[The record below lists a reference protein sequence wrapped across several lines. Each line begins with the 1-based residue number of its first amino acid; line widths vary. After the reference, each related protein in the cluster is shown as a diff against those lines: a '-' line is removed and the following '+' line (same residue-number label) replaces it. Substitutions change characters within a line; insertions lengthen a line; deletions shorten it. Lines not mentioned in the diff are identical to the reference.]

1 MYTLFPSVNK
11 TTTIL
16 PPDSNNRDESDEKH
30 SSTGAIVGGVV
41 GGVASVTVFI
51 ACFILYRRREQKK
64 MVNNRSTES
73 TGNQEHLTPWIIS
86 SHGFT
91 SSNTELSNPKVGNMG
106 QVSRDRDH
114 IDTVPIPFLVQDS
127 PTGSTLRDPSSK
139 NRTADSISASQSTT
153 TPRPNAGSN
162 TGTGQSSSIDRDDLR
177 DEVNNLRMEIERMR
191 EGTAPPSYRI

>member
-1 MYTLFPSVNK
+1 MYILFLSVNK

-64 MVNNRSTES
+64 MM
-73 TGNQEHLTPWIIS
+73 

-91 SSNTELSNPKVGNMG
+91 SSNTELSNPKVGSMG

-139 NRTADSISASQSTT
+139 NRMADSISASQSTT
-153 TPRPNAGSN
+153 TPRPNVGSN

-177 DEVNNLRMEIERMR
+177 DEVNNLRIEIERMR